1 MRIDKEYILC
11 AAIHYDDGKE
21 YVHQPRNIISGIV
34 ACGWRH
40 HNCFTILFEL
50 EKSDDKFTKA
60 NVTQGFL
67 TSKGKFVT
75 RKEGAKIAFK
85 AEQIKK
91 KQNTMF
97 SEDLY

>member
-1 MRIDKEYILC
+1 MKTNKEYILC

-21 YVHQPRNIISGIV
+21 YVHQPFNIDKGIV

-60 NVTQGFL
+60 NVIQGFL
-67 TSKGKFVT
+67 TSRGRFVT
-75 RKEGAKIAFK
+75 RKEGAKIAFS
-85 AEQIKK
+85 AGQIKT

>member
-1 MRIDKEYILC
+1 MKTDREYILC
-11 AAIHYDDGKE
+11 AAIHYNDGNT
-21 YVHQPRNIISGIV
+21 YVHQPRNITSGIV

-40 HNCFTILFEL
+40 CNCFSILFEI
-50 EKSDDKFTKA
+50 EKSDDKFNKA

-67 TSKGKFVT
+67 TSRGNFVT

-85 AEQIKK
+85 AGQIKT
-91 KQNTMF
+91 KQKTMF

>member
-1 MRIDKEYILC
+1 MKIDKEYILC

-21 YVHQPRNIISGIV
+21 YVHQPRNITSGIV

-50 EKSDDKFTKA
+50 EKSDDKFTKT

-67 TSKGKFVT
+67 TNKGNFVT

-85 AEQIKK
+85 AGQIER